1 MTGYGGGPRS
11 HGVVPVNTSF
21 VRFAPAP
28 RRVTSLFMLSPAE
41 RVKVPAVR
49 KTTRS
54 GGHAAIAASICAAVL
69 PGSKDAQIVVR
80 FGMPPGMPAWLQSI
94 AREGSRIPDH
104 GTVAARAVRSP
115 PTVGDIHKAS
125 GIPRDRIAKAPT
137 SRVLTVITAEP
148 AATFGLP
155 LSMEDLRENPPT
167 HRLGGLNS
175 LGGMICL
182 FDAELLRRPDV
193 GRDQRV
199 LEFRLAHCAG

>member
-49 KTTRS
+49 KTSWS

-69 PGSKDAQIVVR
+69 PGSRDAQIVAR

-104 GTVAARAVRSP
+104 GTAPARTVKSP
-115 PTVGDIHKAS
+115 PTVRHIQKAS
-125 GIPRDRIAKAPT
+125 AIPSERIAQAVPT
-137 SRVLTVITAEP
+137 SRVLTVITADS

-155 LSMEDLRENPPT
+155 SSIEGLREDP
-167 HRLGGLNS
+167 
-175 LGGMICL
+175 
-182 FDAELLRRPDV
+182 FDS
-193 GRDQRV
+193 
-199 LEFRLAHCAG
+199 